1 MSMHIGSPGLFT
13 LVQDLGRWGYQSKG
27 ISVSDPMDS
36 FSLRIGNAMLGN
48 DDNTAA
54 LEILMSGPEA
64 VFEKSCCI
72 VMTGADLG
80 LIINGSPAEAWRVY
94 RINAYD
100 RIGFSG
106 ATGDGCRAYLC
117 VSGGIDVPVVM
128 GSRATHVRAGL
139 GGYKG
144 RALRNGDVLELGGV
158 VSGWKN
164 TEDFVC
170 PREFRVTRDRG
181 ETLYTMDGPQTDAFS
196 EEGLATFYTAPYTV
210 THEID
215 RMGYRLD
222 GPEIARRRGADVISD
237 AVAFG
242 AVQVPGNG
250 KPIVLL
256 SDRQTTG
263 GYTKIAVISTW
274 SAAQLAQ
281 KLPGERVRFQRITET
296 EAVDLLRRFE
306 DNLRALRNQRTTHVT
321 R

>member
-1 MSMHIGSPGLFT
+1 MSMHIGNPGLFT
-13 LVQDLGRWGYQSKG
+13 LVQDLGRWGYQSEG
-27 ISVSDPMDS
+27 VTVSDPMDS
-36 FSLRIGNAMLGN
+36 FSLRIGNTLLGN
-48 DDNTAA
+48 EENAAA

-64 VFEKSCCI
+64 VFDKPCCI

-80 LIINGSPAEAWRVY
+80 LTVNGSPAKAWHVY
-94 RINAYD
+94 RINPYD

-117 VSGGIDVPVVM
+117 VSGGFDVPVVM
-128 GSRATHVRAGL
+128 GSRATYVKARL

-144 RALRNGDVLELGGV
+144 RTLQSGDVLKLGGV

-170 PREFRVTRDRG
+170 PEEFRVTRYRG
-181 ETLYTMDGPQTDAFS
+181 EALYAMDGPQTDAFS
-196 EEGLATFYTAPYTV
+196 EEGLSTFYNEPYTV

-222 GPEIARRRGADVISD
+222 GPEIAHRRGADVISD
-237 AVAFG
+237 AIAFG

-281 KLPGERVRFQRITET
+281 KLPGEKVRFQKITET

-306 DNLRALRNQRTTHVT
+306 NNLHALRSRRVRHVSK
-321 R
+321 